1 MKCVTV
7 RKASSVRSPSR
18 LLSDPIVALIYLC
31 CCFRIFYRSVA
42 SSLVVSRSETREACW
57 ITFWLPSYIDREGKY
72 CFSRLGRTTDD
83 LKRFL
88 RLLIM
93 QIKFLVFFYSVAYVS
108 RSGGMS
114 NELNN
119 IISRTTDGVYEGV
132 AIGGDRYPGSTFL
145 DHVMRYQKNPD
156 VKMIVVLGE
165 VNIPLDNVARDVK
178 QCKS

>member
-1 MKCVTV
+1 MKCVAV
-7 RKASSVRSPSR
+7 RKASSVTSPRR

-72 CFSRLGRTTDD
+72 CFSRLGRTTHD
-83 LKRFL
+83 LNRFL
-88 RLLIM
+88 RLLM
-93 QIKFLVFFYSVAYVS
+93 QIKFPVFFYSVAYVS

-165 VNIPLDNVARDVK
+165 VNIPPDNVARDVK